1 LRISHRWEIFYA
13 TKPTL
18 QRSPLQQVFK
28 LPISPVNKN
37 SSLTSVGKSIPL
49 SALFCSFPASQ
60 SHITERCARTLTNK
74 KQKGRTRRAQ
84 KKDKRESIVTWLP
97 KKERKKKKEMKERL
111 HVKVSIV

>member
-1 LRISHRWEIFYA
+1 MGRCLFYLHKRQPQFMNIGRQAFQTMHSLLQSCIFNLQPCIFHAVIRPSLRISHRWEIFYA

-49 SALFCSFPASQ
+49 SALFCSF
-60 SHITERCARTLTNK
+60 L
-74 KQKGRTRRAQ
+74 
-84 KKDKRESIVTWLP
+84 
-97 KKERKKKKEMKERL
+97 
-111 HVKVSIV
+111 